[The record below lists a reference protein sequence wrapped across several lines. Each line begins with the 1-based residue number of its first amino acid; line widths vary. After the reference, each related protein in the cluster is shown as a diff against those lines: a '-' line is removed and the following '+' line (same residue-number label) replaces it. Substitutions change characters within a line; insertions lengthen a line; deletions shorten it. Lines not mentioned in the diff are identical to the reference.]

1 MSKYKAILTTSGAAK
16 IAAAS
21 AGGKPLKIDQMAVGD
36 GNGKLP
42 TPNPAQTK
50 LINERHR
57 AALNSLTIDKAAPDR
72 LIAELVIPANVGG
85 FWLREM
91 GLYDTDGTLIAVSN
105 MAESYKPKLEEG
117 SGRTQTLRMVVIVS
131 HTEAITLIV
140 SGDMVMATRDFVAAA
155 INDHAKSRNHPDATT
170 AAKGFVQLSSV
181 TNSTSEALAATPK
194 AVKVVNDAA
203 VKLAQNLADLPDK
216 AKARVSLGLKSA
228 ALRDTGEATGQV
240 LTANK
245 AFGLGLMEPE
255 RRHRLADLAGAN
267 AFTGFTWTNSD
278 DPDAPPFTGT
288 VGIINHA
295 WRVSPTAAPYALQ
308 MGWRDGR
315 MAFRTKESNKDFL
328 GWCELL
334 HTGNGYTT
342 TQCDSKFALRSIKV
356 NGKPL
361 SSDVNLLAG
370 DVNAWNKTEA
380 DGRYL
385 GKTSNLADLP
395 DKTKA
400 RGALGLKSAALHDVG
415 TSTGQLMEVGA
426 FGLGGLATGA
436 GWNIALTG
444 GKGMFL
450 TGGDGAPTGSVYMG
464 LNIPHSTQ
472 ADYAF
477 QIASRKD
484 FGFYYR
490 TLDAGNIGGWT
501 RVYDTKNKPT
511 AADVGAL
518 TDAQAAQKY
527 ALRSIKVNGKPISA
541 DVNLQA
547 GDVNAWNKTEADNR
561 YLLKTGGIV
570 TGKTRFT
577 AGINFGNENTSVE
590 GGSDAA
596 GYTSNNLMLKSWY
609 GIGFF
614 NTCTTSGLKG
624 VTGYINTRSGDL
636 QMKGRV
642 MADTQVIE
650 AGKRVYSPNNKPTAA
665 DVGALTDAQATQK
678 YALRSIK
685 VNGKPLSGDV
695 NLVAGDINAYTKT
708 ESDGRYVKQSGD
720 NINWLTV
727 KGAGTFQGLDYINKS
742 GINTYSNAEGSHRQ
756 VNALRL
762 KGEGN
767 LVAELYHHELVGK
780 YHNLGIHVGNGNDHG
795 WYELRGNGEL
805 KVNGTWPTLH
815 LGETIHHPDGNISG
829 TAWGGYLSNFITN
842 GLNGRVDWNAFNS
855 RSHVAGTRQA
865 WWYKDELTG
874 FIFQGGVVN
883 RGEGYLTWVGFPRGY
898 TQDCFGVQLTL
909 AGHWGD
915 SNMNVEAQSL
925 SAGGFNAAMG
935 DNERVV
941 FWWAVGV

>member
-1 MSKYKAILTTSGAAK
+1 MATRLPFTPDNKREIMSKYKAILTTAGAAK

-21 AGGKPLKIDQMAVGD
+21 AGGKPLKIDRLAVGD

-42 TPNPAQTK
+42 TPSPAQTK
-50 LINERHR
+50 LINERYR
-57 AALNSLTIDKAAPDR
+57 AALNSLTVDKAAPDR
-72 LIAELVIPANVGG
+72 LIAELIIPASVGG

-91 GLYDTDGTLIAVSN
+91 GLYDADGVLIAVSN

-117 SGRTQTLRMVVIVS
+117 SGRTQTLRMVLIVS

-140 SGDMVMATRDFVAAA
+140 SGDMVTATRDFVAAA
-155 INDHAKSRNHPDATT
+155 IDDHAKSRNHPDASTS
-170 AAKGFVQLSSV
+170 AKGFVQLSSV
-181 TNSTSEALAATPK
+181 TNSASETLAATPK
-194 AVKVVNDAA
+194 AVKAVNDAA

-216 AKARVSLGLKSA
+216 AKARVSLGLKAA
-228 ALRDTGEATGQV
+228 ALRE
-240 LTANK
+240 
-245 AFGLGLMEPE
+245 
-255 RRHRLADLAGAN
+255 
-267 AFTGFTWTNSD
+267 
-278 DPDAPPFTGT
+278 
-288 VGIINHA
+288 VG
-295 WRVSPTAAPYALQ
+295 
-308 MGWRDGR
+308 G
-315 MAFRTKESNKDFL
+315 
-328 GWCELL
+328 
-334 HTGNGYTT
+334 
-342 TQCDSKFALRSIKV
+342 
-356 NGKPL
+356 
-361 SSDVNLLAG
+361 
-370 DVNAWNKTEA
+370 
-380 DGRYL
+380 
-385 GKTSNLADLP
+385 
-395 DKTKA
+395 
-400 RGALGLKSAALHDVG
+400 
-415 TSTGQLMEVGA
+415 STGQLMEVGA
-426 FGLGGLATGA
+426 FGLGATCAVVSDPNEIGRSGFFGLTTGKHKNSPNLNA
-436 GWNIALTG
+436 SWEVLSICYDG
-444 GKGMFL
+444 G
-450 TGGDGAPTGSVYMG
+450 
-464 LNIPHSTQ
+464 
-472 ADYAF
+472 
-477 QIASRKD
+477 SRKQI
-484 FGFYYR
+484 FMQAGASTTKTFVRYRSSPGGVWGPFESYYS
-490 TLDAGNIGGWT
+490 TE
-501 RVYDTKNKPT
+501 NKPT
-511 AADVGAL
+511 AAEVGAL
-518 TDAQAAQKY
+518 TDAQAVQKY

-541 DVNLQA
+541 DVNLLA
-547 GDVNAWNKTEADNR
+547 GDVNAWNKAEADNR

-570 TGKTRFT
+570 TGKTRFA
-577 AGINFGNENTSVE
+577 AGVNFGNENTSVE

-727 KGAGTFQGLDYINKS
+727 KGAALFQSAEFVRKTGMNS
-742 GINTYSNAEGSHRQ
+742 YSNTEGEHHQTNGLLLHGS
-756 VNALRL
+756 
-762 KGEGN
+762 GD
-767 LVAELYHHELVGK
+767 LVAEIYHHELVGK
-780 YHNLGIHVGNGNDHG
+780 YHNLGIHVGNSNQHG

-805 KVNGTWPTLH
+805 RVNGTWPTLH

-829 TAWGGYLSNFITN
+829 ELWGGYLRDYINN
-842 GLNGRVDWNAFNS
+842 AANGRVDWNSFNN

-874 FIFQGGVVN
+874 FIFQGGVVD
-883 RGEGYLTWVGFPRGY
+883 RGAGYLTWVGFPRGY

>member
-1 MSKYKAILTTSGAAK
+1 MATPLPFTPDNKRDTMSKYKAILTTAGAAK
-16 IAAAS
+16 IAGAS
-21 AGGKPLKIDQMAVGD
+21 AGGKPLKIDRMAVGD

-50 LINERHR
+50 LVNERHR
-57 AALNSLTIDKAAPDR
+57 AALNSLTVDKAAPDR

-91 GLYDTDGTLIAVSN
+91 GLYDADGTLIAVSN

-203 VKLAQNLADLPDK
+203 VKLVQNLADLPDK

-267 AFTGFTWTNSD
+267 AFTGFTWTKSD

-295 WRVSPTAAPYALQ
+295 WRASPTAAPYALQ

-328 GWCELL
+328 GWSELL
-334 HTGNGYTT
+334 HTGNGYTAA
-342 TQCDSKFALRSIKV
+342 QCDGKYALRSIKV

-361 SSDVNLLAG
+361 SADVNLLAG

-385 GKTSNLADLP
+385 KLSGGTVKNLTVKT
-395 DKTKA
+395 
-400 RGALGLKSAALHDVG
+400 G
-415 TSTGQLMEVGA
+415 STGTENTSLLIDGVEHTPLVLKRSSATANLSIGFQ
-426 FGLGGLATGA
+426 LGGSAPLYRLGINDKNNLSWGTDANQASNAT
-436 GWNIALTG
+436 I
-444 GKGMFL
+444 
-450 TGGDGAPTGSVYMG
+450 Y
-464 LNIPHSTQ
+464 H
-472 ADYAF
+472 
-477 QIASRKD
+477 
-484 FGFYYR
+484 
-490 TLDAGNIGGWT
+490 
-501 RVYDTKNKPT
+501 TKNKPT

-518 TDAQAAQKY
+518 TDAQAVQKY

-570 TGKTRFT
+570 TGKTRFA
-577 AGINFGNENTSVE
+577 AGINFSNENTSVE

-642 MADTQVIE
+642 IADTQVIE

-665 DVGALTDAQATQK
+665 DVGALTDAQAAQK

-708 ESDGRYVKQSGD
+708 EADGRYLMKSGGQLTGTLKTSAEIQSTTSDNYRLVGGD
-720 NINWLTV
+720 Y
-727 KGAGTFQGLDYINKS
+727 GTFWRNDGNSLYLLM
-742 GINTYSNAEGSHRQ
+742 TNAKAPYGSY
-756 VNALRL
+756 NALRPFSVNVKNGDVVL
-762 KGEGN
+762 GHNAIVSGN
-767 LVAELYHHELVGK
+767 LKVGQAT
-780 YHNLGIHVGNGNDHG
+780 HSA
-795 WYELRGNGEL
+795 
-805 KVNGTWPTLH
+805 
-815 LGETIHHPDGNISG
+815 DGNIMGSR
-829 TAWGGYLSNFITN
+829 WGNKWLWDAIVEQV
-842 GLNGRVDWNAFNS
+842 NGRVDWGSFNN
-855 RSHVAGTRQA
+855 RSHVAGNRQA

-915 SNMNVEAQSL
+915 SNMNMEAQSL
-925 SAGGFNAAMG
+925 SAGGFNAALG

>member
-1 MSKYKAILTTSGAAK
+1 MSKYKAILTTAGAAK

-21 AGGKPLKIDQMAVGD
+21 AGGKPLKIDRMAVGD

-50 LINERHR
+50 LVNERHR
-57 AALNSLTIDKAAPDR
+57 AALNSLTVDKAAPDR

-91 GLYDTDGTLIAVSN
+91 GLYDANGTLIAVSN

-155 INDHAKSRNHPDATT
+155 IDDHAKSRNHPDATT

-194 AVKVVNDAA
+194 AVKAVNDAA

-267 AFTGFTWTNSD
+267 AFTGFTWTKSD

-295 WRVSPTAAPYALQ
+295 WRASPTAAPYALQ

-334 HTGNGYTT
+334 HTGNGYTAA
-342 TQCDSKFALRSIKV
+342 QCDGKYALRSIKV

-361 SSDVNLLAG
+361 SADVNLLAG

-385 GKTSNLADLP
+385 KLSGGTVKNLTVKT
-395 DKTKA
+395 
-400 RGALGLKSAALHDVG
+400 G
-415 TSTGQLMEVGA
+415 STGTENTSLLIDGVEHTPLVLKRSSATANLSIGFQ
-426 FGLGGLATGA
+426 LGGNAPLYRLGINDKNLLSWGTDANQASNAT
-436 GWNIALTG
+436 I
-444 GKGMFL
+444 
-450 TGGDGAPTGSVYMG
+450 Y
-464 LNIPHSTQ
+464 H
-472 ADYAF
+472 
-477 QIASRKD
+477 
-484 FGFYYR
+484 
-490 TLDAGNIGGWT
+490 
-501 RVYDTKNKPT
+501 TKNKPT

-518 TDAQAAQKY
+518 TDAQAVQKY

-570 TGKTRFT
+570 TGKTRF
-577 AGINFGNENTSVE
+577 AGGVNFGNENTSVE

-636 QMKGRV
+636 QMKGRM

-665 DVGALTDAQATQK
+665 DVGALTDAQAVQK

-695 NLVAGDINAYTKT
+695 NLVAADINAYTKT
-708 ESDGRYVKQSGD
+708 EADGRYLMKSGGQLTGTLKTSAEIQSTTSDNYRLVGGD
-720 NINWLTV
+720 Y
-727 KGAGTFQGLDYINKS
+727 GTFWRNDGNSLYLLMTNAKAPYGSYNGLRPFSVNVKNGDVVL
-742 GINTYSNAEGSHRQ
+742 GHNAIVS
-756 VNALRL
+756 
-762 KGEGN
+762 GN
-767 LVAELYHHELVGK
+767 LKVGQAT
-780 YHNLGIHVGNGNDHG
+780 HSA
-795 WYELRGNGEL
+795 
-805 KVNGTWPTLH
+805 
-815 LGETIHHPDGNISG
+815 DGNIMGSR
-829 TAWGGYLSNFITN
+829 WGNKWLWDAIVEQV
-842 GLNGRVDWNAFNS
+842 NGRVDWGSFNN
-855 RSHVAGTRQA
+855 RSHVAGNRQA

-915 SNMNVEAQSL
+915 SNMNMEAQSL
-925 SAGGFNAAMG
+925 SAGGFNAALG

>member
-1 MSKYKAILTTSGAAK
+1 MSKYKAILTTAGAAK

-21 AGGKPLKIDQMAVGD
+21 AGGKPLKIDRMAVGD

-42 TPNPAQTK
+42 MPNPAQTK
-50 LINERHR
+50 LVNERHR

-91 GLYDTDGTLIAVSN
+91 GLYDADGTLIAVSN

-155 INDHAKSRNHPDATT
+155 IDDHAKSRNHPDATT

-267 AFTGFTWTNSD
+267 AFTGFTWTKSD

-295 WRVSPTAAPYALQ
+295 WRASPTAAPYALQ

-334 HTGNGYTT
+334 HTGNGYTAA
-342 TQCDSKFALRSIKV
+342 QCDGKYALRSIKV

-361 SSDVNLLAG
+361 SADVNLLAG

-380 DGRYL
+380 DARYL
-385 GKTSNLADLP
+385 KLSGGTVKNLTVKT
-395 DKTKA
+395 
-400 RGALGLKSAALHDVG
+400 G
-415 TSTGQLMEVGA
+415 STGTENTALLIDGVEHTPLVLKRSSATANLSIGFQ
-426 FGLGGLATGA
+426 LGGNAPLYRLGINDKNNLSWGTDANQASNAT
-436 GWNIALTG
+436 I
-444 GKGMFL
+444 
-450 TGGDGAPTGSVYMG
+450 Y
-464 LNIPHSTQ
+464 H
-472 ADYAF
+472 
-477 QIASRKD
+477 
-484 FGFYYR
+484 
-490 TLDAGNIGGWT
+490 
-501 RVYDTKNKPT
+501 TKNKPT

-518 TDAQAAQKY
+518 TDAQAVQKY

-570 TGKTRFT
+570 TGKTRFA
-577 AGINFGNENTSVE
+577 AGVNFGNENTSVE

-708 ESDGRYVKQSGD
+708 EADGRYLMKSGGQLTGTLKTSAEIQSTTSDNYRLVGGD
-720 NINWLTV
+720 Y
-727 KGAGTFQGLDYINKS
+727 GTFWRNDGNSLYLLMTNAKAPYGSYNGLRPFSVNVKNGDVVL
-742 GINTYSNAEGSHRQ
+742 GHNAIVS
-756 VNALRL
+756 
-762 KGEGN
+762 GN
-767 LVAELYHHELVGK
+767 LKVGQAT
-780 YHNLGIHVGNGNDHG
+780 HSA
-795 WYELRGNGEL
+795 
-805 KVNGTWPTLH
+805 
-815 LGETIHHPDGNISG
+815 DGNIMGSR
-829 TAWGGYLSNFITN
+829 WGNKWLWDAIVEQV
-842 GLNGRVDWNAFNS
+842 NGRVDWGSFNN
-855 RSHVAGTRQA
+855 RSHVAGNRQA

-883 RGEGYLTWVGFPRGY
+883 RGESYLTWVGFPRGY

-915 SNMNVEAQSL
+915 SNMNMEAQSL

>member
-1 MSKYKAILTTSGAAK
+1 MSKYKAILTTAGAAK

-21 AGGKPLKIDQMAVGD
+21 AGGKPLKIDRMAVGD

-57 AALNSLTIDKAAPDR
+57 AALNSLTVDKAAPDR
-72 LIAELVIPANVGG
+72 LIAELIIPANVGG

-91 GLYDTDGTLIAVSN
+91 GLYDADGTLIAVSN

-155 INDHAKSRNHPDATT
+155 IDDHAKSRNHPDATT

-267 AFTGFTWTNSD
+267 AFTGFTWTKSD

-295 WRVSPTAAPYALQ
+295 WRASPTAAPYALQ

-334 HTGNGYTT
+334 HTGNGYTAA
-342 TQCDSKFALRSIKV
+342 QCDGKYALRSIKV

-361 SSDVNLLAG
+361 SADVNLLAG

-380 DGRYL
+380 DARYL
-385 GKTSNLADLP
+385 KLSGGTVKNLTVKT
-395 DKTKA
+395 
-400 RGALGLKSAALHDVG
+400 G
-415 TSTGQLMEVGA
+415 STGTENTALLIDGVEHTPLVLKRSSATANLSIGFQ
-426 FGLGGLATGA
+426 LGGNAPLYRLGVNDKNNLSWGTDANQASNAT
-436 GWNIALTG
+436 I
-444 GKGMFL
+444 
-450 TGGDGAPTGSVYMG
+450 Y
-464 LNIPHSTQ
+464 H
-472 ADYAF
+472 
-477 QIASRKD
+477 
-484 FGFYYR
+484 
-490 TLDAGNIGGWT
+490 
-501 RVYDTKNKPT
+501 TKNKPT

-518 TDAQAAQKY
+518 TDAQAVQKY

-570 TGKTRFT
+570 TGKTRFA
-577 AGINFGNENTSVE
+577 AGVNFGNENTSVE

-708 ESDGRYVKQSGD
+708 ESNGRYVKQSGD

-727 KGAGTFQGLDYINKS
+727 KGGATFQGLDYINKS

-829 TAWGGYLSNFITN
+829 ELWGGYLRDYINN
-842 GLNGRVDWNAFNS
+842 AANGRVDWNAFNN

>member
-1 MSKYKAILTTSGAAK
+1 MSKYKAILTTAGAAK
-16 IAAAS
+16 IAAAN
-21 AGGKPLKIDQMAVGD
+21 AGGKPLKIDRMAVGD
-36 GNGKLP
+36 GNGTLP

-50 LINERHR
+50 LVNERHR
-57 AALNSLTIDKAAPDR
+57 AALNSLTVDKAAPDR

-91 GLYDTDGTLIAVSN
+91 GLYDADGTLIAISN

-131 HTEAITLIV
+131 HTQAITLIV

-155 INDHAKSRNHPDATT
+155 IDDHAKSRNHPDATT
-170 AAKGFVQLSSV
+170 AAKGVVQLSSV

-194 AVKVVNDAA
+194 AVKAVNDAA
-203 VKLAQNLADLPDK
+203 MKLAQNLADLPDK
-216 AKARVSLGLKSA
+216 AKARVNLGLKSA

-267 AFTGFTWTNSD
+267 AFTGFTWTKSD

-295 WRVSPTAAPYALQ
+295 WRASPTAAPYALQ

-334 HTGNGYTT
+334 HTGNGYTAA
-342 TQCDSKFALRSIKV
+342 QCDGKYALRSIKV

-361 SSDVNLLAG
+361 SADVNLLAG

-380 DGRYL
+380 DARYL
-385 GKTSNLADLP
+385 KLSGGTVKNLTIKT
-395 DKTKA
+395 
-400 RGALGLKSAALHDVG
+400 G
-415 TSTGQLMEVGA
+415 STGTENTALLIDGVEHTPLVLKRSSATANLSIGFQ
-426 FGLGGLATGA
+426 LGGNAPLYRLGINDKNNLSWGTDANQASNAT
-436 GWNIALTG
+436 I
-444 GKGMFL
+444 
-450 TGGDGAPTGSVYMG
+450 Y
-464 LNIPHSTQ
+464 H
-472 ADYAF
+472 
-477 QIASRKD
+477 
-484 FGFYYR
+484 
-490 TLDAGNIGGWT
+490 
-501 RVYDTKNKPT
+501 TKNKPT

-518 TDAQAAQKY
+518 TDAQAVQKY

-577 AGINFGNENTSVE
+577 AGVNFGNENTSVE

-614 NTCTTSGLKG
+614 NTCTTTGLQG

-665 DVGALTDAQATQK
+665 DVGALTDAQAAQK

-708 ESDGRYVKQSGD
+708 EADGRYLMKSGGQLTGTLKTSAEIQSTTSDNYRLVGGD
-720 NINWLTV
+720 Y
-727 KGAGTFQGLDYINKS
+727 GTFWRNDGNSLYLLM
-742 GINTYSNAEGSHRQ
+742 TNAKAPYGSY
-756 VNALRL
+756 NALRPFSVNVKNGDVVL
-762 KGEGN
+762 GHNAIVSGN
-767 LVAELYHHELVGK
+767 LQVGQAT
-780 YHNLGIHVGNGNDHG
+780 HSA
-795 WYELRGNGEL
+795 
-805 KVNGTWPTLH
+805 
-815 LGETIHHPDGNISG
+815 DGNIMGSR
-829 TAWGGYLSNFITN
+829 WGNKWLWDAVIEQV
-842 GLNGRVDWNAFNS
+842 NGRVDWGSFNN
-855 RSHVAGTRQA
+855 RSHVAGNRQA

-915 SNMNVEAQSL
+915 SNMNMEAQSL
-925 SAGGFNAAMG
+925 SAGGFNAALG